1 MDSTEFRALMDK
13 IKKFRTE
20 AEERFTSSIANL
32 KRKVNSVQER
42 TSQELALK
50 INKSSYQFKKKLN
63 KIQFQFNAG
72 IEESICA
79 AKKEL
84 ARASTVDSRK
94 KEAVQKA
101 GALLDGGLKA
111 LETRQK
117 HIEVADCSDF
127 GWSTVEHY
135 ESHPLA
141 EDSDDE
147 KKLEKAEKEDERA
160 ANKHRRRRSGAGNK
174 RKCWPRPAGP
184 SSRQREPQPTQ
195 VAGPPPLLPQ
205 GPVRP
210 CVPVLAPCFF
220 CGQFGHLVKSCP
232 KKTLYPLNQPVVSKV
247 ERSADSHESGGVLIM
262 NDIINYV
269 IEVQLVTFPPLKF

>member
-1 MDSTEFRALMDK
+1 MDSAEFRALMDK
-13 IKKFRTE
+13 IKKSRTE
-20 AEERFTSSIANL
+20 VEERLTSSIADL
-32 KRKVNSVQER
+32 KREVNSVQER

-50 INKSSYQFKKKLN
+50 INKSGYQFKKKSN
-63 KIQFQFNAG
+63 EIQFHFNAG

-84 ARASTVDSRK
+84 TRASPVDPRE

-101 GALLDGGLKA
+101 GALLDEGLKA

-117 HIEVADCSDF
+117 HIKVADRSDF

-147 KKLEKAEKEDERA
+147 KKLEKAEKEAERA
-160 ANKHRRRRSGAGNK
+160 ANKRRRGGGGAGNK
-174 RKCWPRPAGP
+174 RKCWSRPAGP

-195 VAGPPPLLPQ
+195 VPGPPPLLPQ

-210 CVPVLAPCFF
+210 RVPVLGPCFF

-232 KKTLYPLNQPVVSKV
+232 KKTLYPLKQPVVSKA
-247 ERSADSHESGGVLIM
+247 ERSAL
-262 NDIINYV
+262 
-269 IEVQLVTFPPLKF
+269 T